1 MKTKIMK
8 IGNKLFIEIPNSIE
22 NLYQLKETSN
32 LSMNVIEK
40 NNSLIINSVLI
51 KSNNNFK
58 NFWIGHNHLKTKN
71 YFIIVAYVKI
81 TRSSTFLLSLTS
93 KWNSCPFSKQYNFAI
108 DSGTI
113 NAESSLILAN
123 FTIWAK
129 YII

>member
-40 NNSLIINSVLI
+40 NNSLIINSVLV

-58 NFWIGHNHLKTKN
+58 NF
-71 YFIIVAYVKI
+71 
-81 TRSSTFLLSLTS
+81 
-93 KWNSCPFSKQYNFAI
+93 
-108 DSGTI
+108 
-113 NAESSLILAN
+113 
-123 FTIWAK
+123 
-129 YII
+129 